1 MMQPLITASLRSRW
15 VVIVIAAAL
24 LAVGAWQLPKTE
36 LEALP
41 EFGPIMVQV
50 RTEALGLSAVEVE
63 QLITVPME
71 QDLLNGVA
79 YLKHIH
85 SESVPG
91 LSAIDLYFEPGTDGQ
106 TARLVVQERMAEA
119 AALPNVSMP
128 PQMLQPVS
136 SIGRVAMIG
145 LSSKSLTP
153 MEMGVLA
160 RWTIRPKLMGVPGVA
175 NVAIWGQRERQLQV
189 QVDPDRLRAAG
200 VTLDQIVSTTGNAL
214 LVSPLSFLEAST
226 PGTGGFI
233 DTPNQ
238 RLGVQHLSPIE
249 TAEELAKV
257 VVEDSEDSKAS
268 GARLRLGDVT
278 TVVEDSQPLIGD
290 ARLSTGDGFLVV
302 VEKFAGANTLEVTRG
317 VEDALANM
325 GPGLKGLEMDTT
337 VFRPASYIES
347 AISNLRTTAL
357 IGGALMLLAI
367 GAFLFSW
374 RRAVVTTVA
383 VSLSMGA
390 AALALHLFN
399 TDFNALILAGL
410 LLALLAVIDDATT
423 TTDAIARRL
432 REDPLAGEP
441 TDRSVVREASV
452 RSGRILAYSLVIMT
466 LALTP
471 LFRTGGLAGEAFFPP
486 LALASI
492 ATLTTSFIVALTVT
506 PVLSLMLLRPER
518 SRGESPGVRWSRALH
533 ARMLAPLVRRTVP
546 AVMVVSMALVAI
558 GAAVLPTQLQKS
570 LMPTLQENNL
580 LIKWDTPPGTSLPE
594 GIRLGERVT
603 TELRALP
610 GVSNVGAH
618 FGRAI
623 TADQVVGANG
633 GMIWVSVDPA
643 ADYDRTIGTVQD
655 VVQGYPGLERAA
667 LSYSSE
673 RIRQVTSG
681 VVDPVVVRIYG
692 EDLNVLREKAQE
704 VHALLSKVDGV
715 TPAPVKDAVLEPTI
729 QIEVDLD
736 KAREVGVKPGDV
748 RRAATTLISG
758 IHAGNL
764 FDHQKVFDV
773 QVWSPP
779 EVRANITDVGNLMIN
794 TPSGHVRLGTL
805 AKVTIAASPVT
816 VTHDGVSR
824 RIDVVADVS
833 GRSLD
838 SALADV
844 RTAVGN
850 VAFPLEYHA
859 EVLGDV
865 AQRADTARLLLIL
878 AGVAAL
884 AILLL
889 MQVAF
894 GSWTLS
900 TVLFATL
907 PISLLGGTLVAMFE
921 DGLSLATGAGLLAL
935 LAWAVRTG
943 MAFIDR
949 LQQLALDRD
958 TASRQDLVTQAA
970 QERVAPVL
978 TTAVTMILAL
988 APVIVL
994 GSLAGLELVRP
1005 MAAVI
1010 LGGLVT
1016 TVLTT
1021 LFILPALARTFYH
1034 PPVPEPPEQA
1044 TTALV
1049 EAAGHV

>member
-1 MMQPLITASLRSRW
+1 MMHPLVSASLRSRW
-15 VVIVIAAAL
+15 IVIVIAGAL
-24 LAVGAWQLPKTE
+24 LALGAWQLPQARVE
-36 LEALP
+36 SLP
-41 EFGPIMVQV
+41 EFGPTVVQV

-63 QLITVPME
+63 QMITVPME

-91 LSAIDLYFEPGTDGQ
+91 LSAIDMYFEPGTDGQ

-119 AALPNVSMP
+119 AALPNVSQP
-128 PQMLQPVS
+128 PQMLQPLS

-189 QVDPDRLRAAG
+189 QVDPDRLGAAG

-249 TAEELAKV
+249 TPEQLAKV
-257 VVEDSEDSKAS
+257 VIEDSGEDRAT
-268 GARLRLGDVT
+268 RLRLGDVT

-290 ARLSTGDGFLVV
+290 AKLSTGDGFLLV
-302 VEKFAGANTLEVTRG
+302 VEKFAGANTPEVTSA
-317 VEDALANM
+317 VEDALASM

-347 AISNLRTTAL
+347 AIQNLRTSAL
-357 IGGALMLLAI
+357 LGGALMLLALV
-367 GAFLFSW
+367 AFLFSW
-374 RRAVVTTVA
+374 RRAAVTIVA
-383 VSLSMGA
+383 VSLSIGT
-390 AALALHLFN
+390 AALVLQLFN
-399 TDFNALILAGL
+399 TSFNALILAGL
-410 LLALLAVIDDATT
+410 LLAVLAVVDDATT

-441 TDRSVVREASV
+441 TDRSVVREASL
-452 RSGRILAYSLVIMT
+452 RSGRVLGYATVIMA
-466 LALTP
+466 LALAP
-471 LFRTGGLAGEAFFPP
+471 LFFTGGLAGEAFFPP
-486 LALASI
+486 LAMAAFAAFTASFVV
-492 ATLTTSFIVALTVT
+492 SLTVT
-506 PVLSLMLLRPER
+506 PALSLMLLRPDR
-518 SRGESPGVRWSRALH
+518 SPADSPGVRRSRAAH

-546 AVMVVSMALVAI
+546 TVVVVSLALLAI
-558 GAAVLPTQLQKS
+558 GAAVLPTQLHKS
-570 LMPTLQENNL
+570 LLPTLREDSL

-594 GIRLGERVT
+594 MSRLGERVT
-603 TELRALP
+603 TELRTLP
-610 GVSNVGAH
+610 GVTNVGAH
-618 FGRAI
+618 FGRAV

-643 ADYDRTIGTVQD
+643 ADYDRTINTVQD
-655 VVQGYPGLERAA
+655 VVQGYPGLERAV
-667 LSYSSE
+667 LSYTTE
-673 RIRQVTSG
+673 RVRQVTNG

-692 EDLNVLREKAQE
+692 EDLAVLRQKARE
-704 VHALLSKVDGV
+704 ISTLLSKVDGV
-715 TPAPVKDAVLEPTI
+715 APAPIANAVDEPTI

-748 RRAATTLISG
+748 RRAATTLLSG
-758 IHAGNL
+758 IHVGNL

-779 EVRANITDVGNLMIN
+779 AVRGNLTDVGNLMIDTN
-794 TPSGHVRLGTL
+794 SGQVRLGSL
-805 AKVTIAASPVT
+805 AAVTIASSPNT
-816 VTHDGVSR
+816 VSHDGVSR

-844 RTAVGN
+844 RTTIGG

-859 EVLGDV
+859 EVLGDS
-865 AQRADTARLLLIL
+865 AERANNVRLLLIL
-878 AGVAAL
+878 AGVALL
-884 AILLL
+884 AIFLL

-894 GSWTLS
+894 GSWRLS

-921 DGLSLATGAGLLAL
+921 GGLSLATGAGLLAL

-943 MAFIDR
+943 MVLIDR
-949 LQQLALDRD
+949 VQQLGLD
-958 TASRQDLVTQAA
+958 AGPQDLVTKAA

-978 TTAVTMILAL
+978 TTAVVMILAL
-988 APVIVL
+988 APVMVF
-994 GSLAGLELVRP
+994 GSSAGLELVQP

-1021 LFILPALARTFYH
+1021 LFILPALAHTFYR

-1044 TTALV
+1044 TPELIG
-1049 EAAGHV
+1049 AGDHV